1 MATYKTKAII
11 LSSYPYKEHD
21 RIITFYSDEFGKMDA
36 RARGARKITS
46 KLAGHLEPFIET
58 ELLLANG
65 RRWDILAG
73 SRTIDEHSSIRSNIE
88 KLASISVCSE
98 AIRNITKP
106 MSSDRRVFNLMR
118 ALLYEL
124 DQMHEKNDQKYLVTT
139 FLWQLLGIS
148 GFRAELKNC
157 INCRINLEKGA
168 FSFEGG
174 GILCNNCKYRDI
186 FSEEIDQ
193 VTLNQLKTSNL
204 KSRQSQL
211 IAKQFWQKIVDHRP
225 LNSLDFFETV
235 TI

>member
-73 SRTIDEHSSIRSNIE
+73 SRTIDNHSALRSDVHN
-88 KLASISVCSE
+88 LAAASVCIE
-98 AIRNITKP
+98 AVKNITKP
-106 MSSDRRVFNLMR
+106 LSSDKRVFDLMR
-118 ALLYEL
+118 AIMLAL
-124 DQMHEKNDQKYLVTT
+124 EKDNVQNHQHLVSS
-139 FLWQLLGIS
+139 FLWYLLSIS
-148 GFRAELKNC
+148 GFKAELEYC
-157 INCRINLEKGA
+157 INCRNSVNSGS

-174 GILCNNCKYRDI
+174 GMLCEQCEQADSLGLKA
-186 FSEEIDQ
+186 DQ
-193 VTLNQLKTSNL
+193 PTLVQLRSSNL
-204 KSRQSQL
+204 STDKAVN
-211 IAKQFWQKIVDHRP
+211 IAKQFFTHIVDHKP
-225 LNSLDFFETV
+225 LNSLKFFEGLN
-235 TI
+235 I